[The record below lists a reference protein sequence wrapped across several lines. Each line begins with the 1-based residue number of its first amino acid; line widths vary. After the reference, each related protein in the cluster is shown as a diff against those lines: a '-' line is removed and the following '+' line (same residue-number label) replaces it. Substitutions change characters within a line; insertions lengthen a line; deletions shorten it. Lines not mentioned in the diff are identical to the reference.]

1 MFELS
6 VPADNDQAMMQN
18 LVQDI
23 VLQTLVMGPAINKK
37 LKIKVVQRADGI
49 HQHEMGTGQLDLA

>member
-49 HQHEMGTGQLDLA
+49 HQHEMGTG